1 MNKGVIVN
9 TTFFIRESLM
19 KLFQNCIRYIR
30 SGYSSVTG
38 CVLAQAIRP
47 ALQNLRV
54 FLLRPIHMYSEGA

>member
-19 KLFQNCIRYIR
+19 KLFQNCIRYIHCIRYIR

-38 CVLAQAIRP
+38 YVLAQAIRP
-47 ALQNLRV
+47 ALQNLY
-54 FLLRPIHMYSEGA
+54 F